1 MEIHFEIPKSKSNK
15 LGVIISVEVK
25 FSIILVD
32 ASSREM
38 GSLLPPKKKLTNF

>member
-25 FSIILVD
+25 FSIIHEHA
-32 ASSREM
+32 ASS
-38 GSLLPPKKKLTNF
+38 